1 MTSILVTAM
10 ALASADFTAAEFDDP
25 QMRERL
31 RILTADLESHP
42 GCSLPQACRS
52 KAALKGAYRFCDNPH
67 VTVAGILPAF
77 VGPCVAALARRRFV
91 IVPHDSTS
99 FNFSHLKSA
108 TGLGYL
114 NDSSTARGIHLHSS
128 LLLDG
133 DCNLVGIAHLHFW
146 VREHFRQESDEEVRC
161 LPIEEKESFKWLEGM
176 RRAHD
181 AFNAATPAPPRL
193 IHVMDRE
200 GDVHEVFAEVR
211 KLGGDAVIRCAQNR
225 RVEADQPDQVE
236 FAKQRVAR
244 QAAMGVTE
252 LRVPLKEGGY
262 RTAVVEVRA
271 SAVRLRPDQG
281 KRKGRRPL
289 SLGLI
294 EIREVSTPPAG
305 EKAASWWLWTTLR
318 VGKLKQVLR
327 VVKIYRARWRLEDY
341 HRAMKTGCKVEKL
354 RLQDGEALMKV
365 ITIQAQVATRVVR
378 LRDEA
383 KSDPG
388 QGCEA
393 YFSEEEWKLL
403 WARHH
408 QRPWRQ
414 EDGMPKLG
422 EVVKWLGRLGG
433 HLGRNND
440 PMPGA
445 ECLSKALYALDLL
458 LQGRQIGRAEVAADH
473 PEATGTKPKA

>member
-1 MTSILVTAM
+1 M
-10 ALASADFTAAEFDDP
+10 ALASADFTAAELGDP

-31 RILTADLESHP
+31 RIVTADLESHP

-52 KAALKGAYRFCDNPH
+52 KAALKGAYRFFDNPQ
-67 VTVAGILPAF
+67 VTAAGILPAF
-77 VGPCVAALARRRFV
+77 VRPAVAALARRKEV

-114 NDSSTARGIHLHSS
+114 NDSPTAKGIHLHSS

-133 DCNLVGIAHLHFW
+133 DCGLVGIADLQFW
-146 VREHFRQESDEEVRC
+146 VRQDFRHETDEEVRH
-161 LPIEEKESFKWLEGM
+161 LPIEEKESFKWLRGM
-176 RRAHD
+176 RAAHH
-181 AFNAATPAPPRL
+181 AFAAASPAPPRL

-200 GDVHEVFAEVR
+200 GDIHEVFAEVKR
-211 KLGGDAVIRCAQNR
+211 LGDHAVIRCAQNR
-225 RVEADQPDQVE
+225 RVEADQAGQVE
-236 FAKQRVAR
+236 FAKQRVAAT
-244 QAAMGVTE
+244 AALGVMR

-271 SAVRLRPDQG
+271 RQVRLRPNEC
-281 KRKGRRPL
+281 KRKGRKPL
-289 SLGLI
+289 SLGLV

-318 VGKLKQVLR
+318 VRTLKQVLR

-354 RLQDGEALMKV
+354 RLQDGEALMKA

-383 KSDPG
+383 KGDPG
-388 QGCEA
+388 QDCEA
-393 YFSEEEWKLL
+393 CFSEQEWKTL
-403 WARHH
+403 WARQHH
-408 QRPWRQ
+408 RPWRP
-414 EDGMPKLG
+414 EDGKPKLG

-433 HLGRNND
+433 HLGRSND

-458 LQGRQIGRAEVAADH
+458 LQGRQIGRAEAAADR
-473 PEATGTKPKA
+473 PEATVTNPKA

>member
-1 MTSILVTAM
+1 MSSILVTVM

-31 RILTADLESHP
+31 RILTADLEGHP

-52 KAALKGAYRFCDNPH
+52 KAYRFFDNPA
-67 VTVAGILPAF
+67 TGYANILPAF
-77 VGPCVAALARRRFV
+77 VRPAVAALARRREV

-108 TGLGYL
+108 TGLGFL
-114 NDSSTARGIHLHSS
+114 NDSLTAKGIHLHSS

-133 DCNLVGIAHLHFW
+133 DCNLVGIAHLQFW
-146 VREHFRQESDEEVRC
+146 VRTDFRQGTAEEVRD
-161 LPIEEKESFKWLEGM
+161 LPIEQKESFKWLRGM
-176 RRAHD
+176 RAAHH
-181 AFNAATPAPPRL
+181 AFSAASSVPPRL

-225 RVEADQPDQVE
+225 RVEGDRPDQVE

-244 QAAMGVTE
+244 QRALGVME
-252 LRVPLKEGGY
+252 LRVPLKDGGY

-271 SAVRLRPDQG
+271 LAVRLRPDQS
-281 KRKGRRPL
+281 KRKGRKPL

-294 EIREVSTPPAG
+294 EIKEISTPPPG

-341 HRAMKTGCKVEKL
+341 HRAMKTGCQVEKL
-354 RLQDGEALMKV
+354 RLQDGEALMKA

-383 KSDPG
+383 KNDPG
-388 QGCEA
+388 QDCEA
-393 YFSEEEWKLL
+393 CFSEEEWKLL

-414 EDGMPKLG
+414 EDGKPRLG

-458 LQGRQIGRAEVAADH
+458 LQGRHIGRAEAAADR
-473 PEATGTKPKA
+473 PEATVTKPKA